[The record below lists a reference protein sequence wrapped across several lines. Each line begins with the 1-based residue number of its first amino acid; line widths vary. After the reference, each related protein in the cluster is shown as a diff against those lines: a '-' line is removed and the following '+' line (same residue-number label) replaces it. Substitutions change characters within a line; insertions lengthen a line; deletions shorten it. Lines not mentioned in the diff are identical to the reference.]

1 MHRERLYVRYESP
14 EALRSEFEKNIANGG
29 LFVATDQPYDVRQP
43 VTVQIEL
50 AYLHGAGGADC
61 PGGVVELDG
70 EIVHCVPPEMASSG
84 IMPGVA
90 LQLSDTAQALR
101 ARFESLLG
109 KRAVEQAG
117 ADRTGSRRR
126 AARRNAVRVPVR
138 VMPSMSPPFEATS
151 RDLSATGILLSLRH
165 ETLPMGEL
173 VRICLWHPSGDPSI
187 VIDGKVVRE
196 VKNKMGRIAAAAVAF
211 ERNQAADPRVRSVLE
226 ALRQAGHRS
235 QLGGISGSLADL
247 GLVNLL
253 QMFGSSAPQGT
264 LVVECDGEQG
274 WIAFANG
281 QLLRAELGA
290 LEGQDALVA
299 MLGWG
304 AGRFQ
309 FEASTD
315 PKLAETAM
323 GVPLAG
329 ALLEAVCTLDERE
342 QAEVRQAAAPAESET
357 GRFDPEQ
364 TLVLP
369 SEKPSGGD
377 SETAIVEIGPE
388 TCFEVD
394 SEQEE
399 LSIGTLDKTEEAV
412 IDLAR
417 SGHTRARIAEVIPES
432 EAEIQKAVEV
442 LVELGVLRV
451 R

>member
-1 MHRERLYVRYESP
+1 LHRERLYVQYESP

-29 LFVATDQPYDVRQP
+29 LFVATEQPYDVRQL
-43 VTVQIEL
+43 VTVEVEL
-50 AYLHGAGGADC
+50 TYLRGAGGADC

-70 EIVHCVPPEMASSG
+70 EIVHCVPAEMASSG
-84 IMPGVA
+84 IVPGVA
-90 LQLSDTAQALR
+90 LQLSDTVHALR

-117 ADRTGSRRR
+117 EDREGPRNRG
-126 AARRNAVRVPVR
+126 ARRNAVRVPVR

-151 RDLSATGILLSLRH
+151 RDLSATGILLSLRD

-173 VRICLWHPSGDPSI
+173 VRICLWHPSGDPSV

-196 VKNKMGRIAAAAVAF
+196 VKNKGGRIAAAAVAF
-211 ERNQAADPRVRSVLE
+211 ERNQAADTRVRSVLE

-247 GLVNLL
+247 GLANLL

-264 LVVECDGEQG
+264 LVVECDGDQG

-281 QLLRAELGA
+281 RLLRAELGA
-290 LEGQDALVA
+290 LEGHDALVA
-299 MLGWG
+299 MLDWG
-304 AGRFQ
+304 DGRFQ
-309 FEASTD
+309 FEASAD
-315 PKLAETAM
+315 PKLAEGAP

-329 ALLEAVCTLDERE
+329 ALLEAVCVLDERD
-342 QAEVRQAAAPAESET
+342 QAEATRAAPPSESEAESW
-357 GRFDPEQ
+357 DPER
-364 TLVLP
+364 TLVFP
-369 SEKPSGGD
+369 SDEPSGGGY
-377 SETAIVEIGPE
+377 ETAIVEIGPE
-388 TCFEVD
+388 TCFEID
-394 SEQEE
+394 AEQEE
-399 LSIGTLDKTEEAV
+399 LSVGTLDKTEQAV

-417 SGHTRARIAEVIPES
+417 SGHTRARIAEIIPER
-432 EAEIQKAVEV
+432 EAEIHKAVEA